1 MPTEGCASSSLPLEP
16 YYDPQ
21 RSSSYVHPK
30 RLEVFALYFCY
41 PLSSKPAL
49 QTDGYC
55 TVSKDNSAVV
65 SGTPLVPFRAD
76 RCVASANVTSLLPSL
91 PVSVPF
97 LPCQNGGPLRKKTLV
112 LDLDETLVHSS
123 FDPSQPHQFSFPVML
138 DGRVRQVYVSV
149 RPGVE
154 SFLQSMSSLY
164 EIVVFTASFHQYAD
178 AVLNRLDPRNLI
190 CSRLYREHCIPFRG
204 QLVKDLSLL
213 GRSLSSVVIVDNC
226 ARSFLLQKKN
236 GIECQPFWG
245 DEKDCELEN
254 LTHFLQY
261 LAKKSDVRKYTNL
274 WQGTQDLRSVP
285 ASL

>member
-1 MPTEGCASSSLPLEP
+1 M
-16 YYDPQ
+16 
-21 RSSSYVHPK
+21 
-30 RLEVFALYFCY
+30 FALYFCY

-49 QTDGYC
+49 HTDGYC

-164 EIVVFTASFHQYAD
+164 EIVVFTASFHQVGVHSLPHCVVCRRRAESSGSAQSHLFA
-178 AVLNRLDPRNLI
+178 AVPRALH
-190 CSRLYREHCIPFRG
+190 SLPRTARKGPFVVGSFPVFGGHCG
-204 QLVKDLSLL
+204 QLCEKLPVAEEEWNRMSTLL
-213 GRSLSSVVIVDNC
+213 GRREGLRAGEPDALSAVSGKEIG
-226 ARSFLLQKKN
+226 AFEGS
-236 GIECQPFWG
+236 G
-245 DEKDCELEN
+245 
-254 LTHFLQY
+254 
-261 LAKKSDVRKYTNL
+261 
-274 WQGTQDLRSVP
+274 
-285 ASL
+285 